1 MREYKERL
9 LGNRKAHQEQF
20 QSLARELDASVSGLI
35 RDIRSLTD
43 DNGLSDVQKVAAI
56 RAVLDH
62 GETTT
67 LKRLKADLEA
77 AGQDRSWHDLLE
89 AHSLR
94 VQNRLNPILRVLHF
108 QPNDRAACQL
118 AAIDHFKD
126 GDGAVTGRVPVDFLD
141 ADERAAITREDG
153 TFHPSLYKVFLF
165 QQVTEAIK
173 SGDLNLAQSYK
184 DRPMDSYLI
193 DPERW
198 TQEKAHLLE
207 RADLTE
213 FADPIPVLAK
223 LDQALHAQYR
233 ATNDRVPD
241 NPHLKFRA
249 DGVFHSATPALDTDE
264 ANLLGALFPERHD
277 VPLAQVLETINNH
290 CGMLDAFEHWRQT
303 HIRQTVSHPVLL
315 AGIIG
320 LGCGI
325 GIRKMARISSR
336 ITESE
341 LEYAVNWRF
350 SLDNIRAAN
359 DAVVKAMAEKEEQE
373 IAESCNRLIKNS
385 IICWNYLYLARQIE
399 KTTDAE
405 TRKMLRSTIATHS
418 PMSWAHINMLG
429 EYDFSDEKLRDSLG
443 ILPPKSAA

>member
-1 MREYKERL
+1 MASFQATAVREYKERL
-9 LGNRKAHQEQF
+9 LGNRKAQQEQF

-43 DNGLSDVQKVAAI
+43 DNGLSDSQKVAAI
-56 RAVLDH
+56 RAVLDR
-62 GETTT
+62 GETAT
-67 LKRLKADLEA
+67 LKRLKADLET

-126 GDGAVTGRVPVDFLD
+126 CDGAVTGRVPVDFLD

-153 TFHPSLYKVFLF
+153 TFRPSLYKVFLF
-165 QQVTEAIK
+165 QHVTEAIK

-184 DRPMDSYLI
+184 YRPMDSYLI

-249 DGVFHSATPALDTDE
+249 DGVFHIATPALDTDE

-341 LEYAVNWRF
+341 LEH
-350 SLDNIRAAN
+350 
-359 DAVVKAMAEKEEQE
+359 
-373 IAESCNRLIKNS
+373 
-385 IICWNYLYLARQIE
+385 ARQL
-399 KTTDAE
+399 ALLS
-405 TRKMLRSTIATHS
+405 RQYSR
-418 PMSWAHINMLG
+418 
-429 EYDFSDEKLRDSLG
+429 RQ
-443 ILPPKSAA
+443 